1 MKKILCFLTAFC
13 VCLGLGV
20 LLAPEGKVLADEGPQ
35 ALDNANFGEYINV
48 QYLNNPQNNKDFV
61 LTQDIVLQNWQ
72 SIDVSG
78 ITIDGNGFSI
88 IVGVPLFQTVSGGS
102 KISNLAVIAAGDF
115 QWQATDTNKNFGL
128 LACNVLGSTFSNV
141 YATCAVAPEGT
152 PDADLEKFGELN
164 ITAKGSGKIGG
175 LFGTVAEGS
184 IIKDAYSKIKLKVV
198 QTDENAISTIIG
210 GFVGQVSASTITNCF
225 AVPMDTELV
234 KATFA
239 TNIITSNAEILIGGF
254 AGQIESGTV
263 ANVFAGGALPANQT
277 LDTKTIS
284 VGKIA
289 GSVAQASVFKNAYT
303 FNQNANLNLLAK
315 GQAGATVAFLEQSAF
330 TALSNFVGAGFNS
343 IWDTT
348 AEWDTTNVWCKKTE
362 PYPVLQTFQS
372 FQISLNSEKNSQGV
386 EIEILDNLQNPIE
399 IDGVP
404 ATKVEEKYG
413 TNLFLKVKIT
423 EDFAAYSAL
432 STLECNNVVVKT
444 FETENTEAL
453 VPIMVTGGTSGAYSA
468 TSGNLEYDLKVISE
482 NKNQG
487 DVYVKGASVG
497 IDPDRFFK
505 ISYLSTQNF
514 VASPANN
521 SYTFEKWVWVAEDG
535 TETPA
540 LLGDPENNKLAA
552 QTLTLKFGDENFTDN
567 FVYVYMQSA
576 NEANVPFALV
586 DGVKTFTLKAKF
598 TTHNENLNIII
609 SSNLAS
615 ADVYVSSMLLMG
627 VEELEGINFSCKVT
641 VGMVVEVRLEIA
653 EGYVFNG
660 WSVKN
665 QSFSSLVDTQNGENE
680 MSTTIH
686 VTPNGELTLYADI
699 TKEEVKKVDLTWL
712 WITLGGIG
720 GAAIITL
727 IVVLVVRKKRSE
739 SFLQYY

>member
-48 QYLNNPQNNKDFV
+48 QYLKNPQNNKDFV

-72 SIDVSG
+72 SVDVSG
-78 ITIDGNGFSI
+78 ISLDGNGFSI
-88 IVGVPLFQTVSGGS
+88 TVGTPLFKTISGGS
-102 KISNLAVIAAGDF
+102 SITNLAVIAAGNF
-115 QWQATDTNKNFGL
+115 QWQATDANKNFGL
-128 LACNVLGSTFSNV
+128 VACDVKGSTFSNV
-141 YATCAVAPEGT
+141 YATCADAPEGT
-152 PDADLEKFGELN
+152 PDSDLEKYGELN
-164 ITAKGSGKIGG
+164 ITAVGSGNIGG
-175 LFGTVAEGS
+175 MFGTVAEGA
-184 IIKDAYSKIKLKVV
+184 IIKDAYAKIKLDVV
-198 QTDENAISTIIG
+198 QTDENALSTVIG
-210 GFVGQVSASTITNCF
+210 GFAGQVSASTITNCF

-239 TNIITSNAEILIGGF
+239 TNIISSDAKILVGGF
-254 AGQIESGTV
+254 AGQIESGTAV
-263 ANVFAGGALPANQT
+263 NVFAGGALPVNQT
-277 LDTKTIS
+277 LDTKSIS
-284 VGKIA
+284 VFKIA
-289 GSVAQASVFKNAYT
+289 GNVAEAATLKNAYT
-303 FNQNANLNLLAK
+303 FNQNANLELL
-315 GQAGATVAFLEQSAF
+315 GQGVATQSGFLEQSTF
-330 TALSNFVGAGFNS
+330 TALGNFLGAGLNN

-348 AEWDTTNVWCKKTE
+348 AEWDTTNVWCKKTDT
-362 PYPVLQTFQS
+362 YPVLQTFQS
-372 FQISLNSEKNSQGV
+372 FQISLNAEKNSQGV
-386 EIEILDNLQNPIE
+386 EIEILDVAQNPIE
-399 IDGVP
+399 ADGAP

-432 STLECNNVVVKT
+432 RTLECNNVVVKT
-444 FETENTEAL
+444 FATEEKEAL
-453 VPIMVTGGTSGAYSA
+453 VPLTVTGGTSGAYSA
-468 TSGNLEYDLKVISE
+468 TSGNLEYNLKVISE

-497 IDPDRFFK
+497 IDPDRFFR
-505 ISYLSTQNF
+505 ISYLSTQSF
-514 VASPANN
+514 VATPANN

-535 TETPA
+535 TETTA
-540 LLGDPENNKLAA
+540 LLGDPADEKLAA

-567 FVYVYMQSA
+567 FVYLYMQSA
-576 NEANVPFALV
+576 DEANVPFALV

-641 VGMVVEVRLEIA
+641 VGMMVEVRLEIA

-660 WSVKN
+660 WRVKN
-665 QSFSSLVDTQNGENE
+665 QSFSSLVDTQSGENE
-680 MSTTIH
+680 MSTTIN

-699 TKEEVKKVDLTWL
+699 TKEEVKKADLTWL
-712 WITLGGIG
+712 WITLGGVG
-720 GAAIITL
+720 GAAVITL
-727 IVVLVVRKKRSE
+727 IVILIVRRKRSE
-739 SFLQYY
+739 NFLQYY